1 MSNKSDSRTERALF
15 DLFMR
20 LDFRDKNDSGKK
32 KFIGILSAYLFSN
45 SIIAF
50 NFFSIFD
57 RSSFMILTLSSG
69 VFLMAILVLNDFD
82 NLILAGSSYS
92 SISVLPVEGSSFFK
106 AKFMSAVV
114 FLLPFVLVTSIPQ
127 SIFFYFY
134 NKSLADLFVF
144 FIASFSFAMMT
155 VAVLIFLYS
164 LVILKFKDK
173 ATILMSLVQF
183 GFFIF
188 VFYSSTVGASRPE
201 LKLPGATKLSVLDKP
216 GIQYLPQALL
226 AQSVDKPLYLFVAL
240 AITGVLFIA
249 GYKFIS
255 ENYLRLSENALEIS
269 KKRRARKLNFK
280 LPVLKRIT
288 DRIYLRNDTERSS
301 FYLVMNHLAN
311 SRFLRLKYIPYLIMP
326 LMFIATGFIFDMKG
340 MIYFER
346 AIPIS
351 SAEESGIA
359 IVSPSILVVLMM
371 SARMLISNTKIM
383 DDLSHDTEWIYKS
396 LPNKDSHFVIKGA
409 SKFIYLV
416 FLIPVL
422 IFLLLVLTVTG
433 GFISALMNILFAGFG
448 IYFIN
453 TVASLFDKVMPFTL
467 ESGKF
472 NSASKL
478 GEIFIAMALGIILFL
493 IQIFAF
499 QNSIFAMI
507 SIFLFIL
514 LSYLINRN

>member
-1 MSNKSDSRTERALF
+1 MSAGSRTERALF

-32 KFIGILSAYLFSN
+32 KFVGIITAYLFSN

-69 VFLMAILVLNDFD
+69 IFLMAILVLNDFD

-92 SISVLPVEGSSFFK
+92 SISVLPVEGKSFFK
-106 AKFMSAVV
+106 AKFMSAIV
-114 FLLPFVLVTSIPQ
+114 FLLPFVLVSSIPQ

-134 NKSLADLFVF
+134 NNSLADSFVF

-164 LVILKFKDK
+164 FVILKFKDK

-188 VFYSSTVGASRPE
+188 VFYSSTVGAGRPE
-201 LKLPGATKLSVLDKP
+201 LRLPGAAKLSVLDKP
-216 GIQYLPQALL
+216 GIQYLPQTLL
-226 AQSVDKPLYLFVAL
+226 AQSVDNPLYLFVAL
-240 AITGVLFIA
+240 ALTGVLLLL
-249 GYKFIS
+249 GYKFVS
-255 ENYLRLSENALEIS
+255 QNYIRLSENALEIS
-269 KKRRARKLNFK
+269 KKRRTKKLNFK
-280 LPVLKRIT
+280 LPALKKIT
-288 DRIYLRNDTERSS
+288 DSIYLRNDTERSS
-301 FYLVMNHLAN
+301 FYLVLNHLAN
-311 SRFLRLKYIPYLIMP
+311 SRFLRLKYIPYFIMP

-346 AIPIS
+346 AIPVS
-351 SAEESGIA
+351 FADEAGIP
-359 IVSPSILVVLMM
+359 IVSPSILIILMM
-371 SARMLISNTKIM
+371 SSRMLISNTKIM
-383 DDLSHDTEWIYKS
+383 DDLSHDTEWIYRS
-396 LPNKDSHFVIKGA
+396 LPNKDSHFVIKGT

-422 IFLLLVLTVTG
+422 ILLLLVLTVKG
-433 GFISALMNILFAGFG
+433 GFVSALLNTLFVGFG

-453 TVASLFDKVMPFTL
+453 TIASLFDKVMPFTL

-478 GEIFIAMALGIILFL
+478 MEIFLAMALGIILFL